1 MFIYIVL
8 KMGKNKF
15 LGGFCKKNVKY
26 INYQIIEYNDL
37 KFFL

>member
-15 LGGFCKKNVKY
+15 LGGMTFCKKKRKTN
-26 INYQIIEYNDL
+26 Q
-37 KFFL
+37 

>member
-15 LGGFCKKNVKY
+15 LGGMTFCKKNVKR
-26 INYQIIEYNDL
+26 INN
-37 KFFL
+37 